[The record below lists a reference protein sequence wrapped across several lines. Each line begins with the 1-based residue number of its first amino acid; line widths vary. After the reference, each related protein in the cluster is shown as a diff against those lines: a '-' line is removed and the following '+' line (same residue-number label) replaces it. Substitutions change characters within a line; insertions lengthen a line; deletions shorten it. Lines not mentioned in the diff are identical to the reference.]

1 MTGYCDAHNHL
12 QDARFRGQQ
21 AELMAVAQTSGI
33 ERWVVN
39 GSGEADWPAVEE
51 LARQYPGIIPSFGY
65 HPWYLSERTQDWQSA
80 LLHRFET
87 SPRAVVG
94 EIGLDRWI
102 LERSRPARTRAGS
115 PGSVAE
121 PASLEEQSRVFG
133 WQWRLAVERQLPVS
147 VHCLKAW
154 GALMENLRVWPRLDR
169 GFLLHSYGG
178 PAELIPELVRLGAY
192 FGFAGY
198 FLHERKAAQRTTF
211 QKVPAHR
218 LLIETDAPDQGLPD
232 ALNRFPL
239 HDPVTGAALNH
250 PANLVAVYS
259 GLAEFLDRPMES
271 LRDQVRE
278 NFRRLFGD

>member
-1 MTGYCDAHNHL
+1 MTCYCDAHNHL
-12 QDARFRGQQ
+12 QDDRFRGKQ
-21 AELMAVAQTSGI
+21 AGLLAVAQTSGI

-39 GSGEADWPAVEE
+39 GSREADWSAVEE
-51 LARQYPGIIPSFGY
+51 MARQYPGIIPSFGY
-65 HPWYLSERTQDWQSA
+65 HPWYLSERTQNWQSA
-80 LLHRFET
+80 LVDRLDASPGAVLGET
-87 SPRAVVG
+87 G
-94 EIGLDRWI
+94 IDRWI
-102 LERSRPARTRAGS
+102 LERPAPARIRAGS
-115 PGSVAE
+115 LGRVAQ
-121 PASLEEQSRVFG
+121 PASLAEQLSVFG
-133 WQWRLAVERQLPVS
+133 WQWRLAAERQLPVS

-154 GALMENLRVWPRLDR
+154 GALLENLRLWPRLAR

-192 FGFAGY
+192 FGFPGY
-198 FLHERKAAQRTTF
+198 FLHERKAPQRATF

-259 GLAEFLDRPMES
+259 GLAEFLGRPSES

-278 NFRRLFGD
+278 NFRRLFEG